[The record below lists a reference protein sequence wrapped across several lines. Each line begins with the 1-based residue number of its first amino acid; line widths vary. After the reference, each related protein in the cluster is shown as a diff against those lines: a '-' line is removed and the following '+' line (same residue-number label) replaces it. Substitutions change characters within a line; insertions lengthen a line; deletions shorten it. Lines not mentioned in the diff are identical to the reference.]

1 MSTTLIPLD
10 PAMTP
15 MQSTRMLSIAANLLP
30 EEVIAGRRAR
40 KSRGYV
46 LVALVVVAALCAA
59 WFAYAYHGKRQAQDE
74 LAVATDSVASLQRDQ
89 RGFAGTLEVKADTK
103 LLTDQLKAV
112 MATDLDWAAMLTTL
126 RNAGTPSKVT
136 ISGVNGTM
144 NSTDKAAS
152 PTATLPGTSATRSV
166 GTLLITGWAPDKKA
180 VAAYADALAEQPVL
194 ADPYVTTVAKDEETG
209 GVTFSLKAG
218 ITSTALCGQFTT
230 ACKSPGGK

>member
-15 MQSTRMLSIAANLLP
+15 TQSTRMLSIAANLLP

-40 KSRGYV
+40 KSRSYM
-46 LVALVVVAALCAA
+46 LAALVVVAALCAA
-59 WFAYAYHGKRQAQDE
+59 WFAYAHHEKRQAEDE
-74 LAVATDSVASLQRDQ
+74 LTVAGDRVASLQREQ
-89 RGFAGTLEVKADTK
+89 RDFAGTLKVKADTK
-103 LLTDQLKAV
+103 LITEQLKAV

-136 ISGVNGTM
+136 IRGVNGSM
-144 NSTDKAAS
+144 NSADRAAA
-152 PTATLPGTSATRSV
+152 PTAALPGTSATTSV

-209 GVTFSLKAG
+209 GVTFSLRAG

-230 ACKSPGGK
+230 VCKSSGGK